1 MPTAPHVPARQ
12 VLQALAYDTVPA
24 RYYQPTYRILAE
36 ALAPATGALLDV
48 GCGPGWL
55 SIHAGAGK
63 PQLDVIGIDTNPA
76 MVARAER
83 NKGSRLNVTFRELD
97 ARHVVYPDQT
107 FDVAVALQSAHHWA
121 EPAAVLAE
129 VHRVMVGGG
138 AFYIYEADSDATEVP
153 AGWVER
159 RGPWPPDAFVLRAG
173 YGYRPTA
180 IAPQTGFSSFVDS
193 DAHILGAGGAVSAP
207 DPLEIDEN
215 PVTLELGAQLILLS
229 SQEVQKPAG
238 SPVSGFGAS
247 GSLLTLSLTVRHDF

>member
-159 RGPWPPDAFVLRAG
+159 RGPWPPDAFVLRAWRRFG
-173 YGYRPTA
+173 MGQAAWDALKAQVVASPFRGGEDGRHGPFRRLVLTRP
-180 IAPQTGFSSFVDS
+180 
-193 DAHILGAGGAVSAP
+193 
-207 DPLEIDEN
+207 
-215 PVTLELGAQLILLS
+215 
-229 SQEVQKPAG
+229 
-238 SPVSGFGAS
+238 
-247 GSLLTLSLTVRHDF
+247 